1 MLMTMALPQYIG
13 NSRPIGNVGDMRNQG
28 VEFDLKYRFRFNQ
41 FKFNV
46 GANASYIKNTLIKLG
61 NETGWANYD
70 TALGGVGTF
79 TRAENGQPFP
89 FFYGMK
95 TDGIFQTEQEVQDY
109 VNKDGELLQPNAKP
123 GDVRFVDTNKDGVVD
138 EYDRVNIG
146 NGMPPWTLGLNAD
159 MEWKGFDL
167 STVFHVSL
175 GNDVFD
181 VSRRTDLPPVN
192 LPSYMLKR
200 WTGPAHPTEFPAFQ
214 MIYLTTIGVRP
225 IFMFMMVRF

>member
-1 MLMTMALPQYIG
+1 M
-13 NSRPIGNVGDMRNQG
+13 
-28 VEFDLKYRFRFNQ
+28 
-41 FKFNV
+41 
-46 GANASYIKNTLIKLG
+46 
-61 NETGWANYD
+61 
-70 TALGGVGTF
+70 
-79 TRAENGQPFP
+79 
-89 FFYGMK
+89 
-95 TDGIFQTEQEVQDY
+95 
-109 VNKDGELLQPNAKP
+109 VNLLQPNAKP

-192 LPSYMLKR
+192 LLSYMLKR
-200 WTGPAHPTEFPAFQ
+200 WTGPAHPTEFLAFQ

-225 IFMFMMVRF
+225 IFITMMVRF